1 MAKFF
6 FFLSAIIFI
15 SCSNFIKPAN
25 TAVTHEEKWAAV
37 ESIMA
42 SGAVPSNIRP
52 RADLL
57 SEQEVLLK
65 AADYL
70 YSIGGFDPSFY
81 AYEEE
86 PRLLTAKIETPVL
99 LYFPDG
105 TAFSYFFIA
114 VDEKGE
120 SLIGSM
126 VRPGIDVNYDLFE
139 INRSGIIPNK
149 PDYASSHF
157 ITKQEAAE
165 LVKTQFPDSVVSEP
179 IAVTNVFLEDHPY
192 SNTSIFWYFTV
203 SGGNERSAETVPEE
217 YIIDSTIMGYRTIAG
232 GVSNRSAISTGRGGS
247 PLLGWERMA
256 RLDTPLNLFE
266 KIEASDARALA
277 GDNTAVPYQRT
288 ELKYTPVPLR

>member
-6 FFLSAIIFI
+6 FFLTAIIFI
-15 SCSNFIKPAN
+15 SCNNFIKPAN
-25 TAVTHEEKWAAV
+25 TAVTHEEKWAVA

-86 PRLLTAKIETPVL
+86 PRLLTAKIETPIL
-99 LYFPDG
+99 FYSPDG
-105 TAFSYFFIA
+105 TPTSYLLMA

-120 SLIGSM
+120 TLIGSM
-126 VRPGIDVNYDLFE
+126 VHPEVNVDLNSFE
-139 INRSGIIPNK
+139 TVRDGIIPNK
-149 PDYASSHF
+149 PDYLSSHF
-157 ITKQEAAE
+157 ITKREAAE
-165 LVKTQFPDSVVSEP
+165 LIRAQFPDSVVSEP
-179 IAVTNVFLEDHPY
+179 IAVRGLFLEGRLH
-192 SNTSIFWYFTV
+192 SNIAIFWYFTV
-203 SGGNERSAETVPEE
+203 SGNERSVETVPEE

-266 KIEASDARALA
+266 KIEASNARAPA
-277 GDNTAVPYQRT
+277 GGNTAVTYQRT